1 MEITKFI
8 EDLKEILEAEKMT
21 ITVDTILKSIPEYDS
36 LAVLSII
43 AYIDENFSKKLST
56 QEFNN
61 LKTVGDL
68 IHQIGNDNF
77 NN

>member
-1 MEITKFI
+1 MEINKFI

-21 ITVDTILKSIPEYDS
+21 INVDTLLKSIPEYDS
-36 LAVLSII
+36 LAILSII

-68 IHQIGNDNF
+68 IHQIGDENF
-77 NN
+77 NK